1 MISLVARVVVIRAPR
16 VRSRSAGKT
25 EGSRVR
31 PRERRFF
38 RDERRRESRADDLI
52 APADHASACN
62 HFERRRELGRRW
74 SRMERAVAPNKQP
87 QLPWLICIRYERAD
101 NR

>member
-38 RDERRRESRADDLI
+38 RDERRRESDRLI
-52 APADHASACN
+52 APADHASAYN
-62 HFERRRELGRRW
+62 HLERRRELGRRW